1 MNTTLHYFYDPLCG
15 WCYAAAPLIQAA
27 RAIPNLNIQ
36 LHAGG
41 LWVDTQVKPIT
52 PELRAYVL
60 ANDARIAQISGQ
72 TFGEAYQNGLL
83 QRTDVVLNSEPPI
96 RAIRVAQAL
105 SAQGLAMLQRIQ
117 IAHFIEG
124 RAVGQSAT
132 LLEIASELG
141 LNHNAFADAYTNA
154 HAQTQAHLHD
164 TRELMHA
171 WRINGYPNLILQRDE
186 QYLNVP
192 HTTFYDQPSAF
203 AHALEAAIHAD

>member
-15 WCYAAAPLIQAA
+15 WCYAATPLIQAA
-27 RAIPNLNIQ
+27 RAIPKLNIQ
-36 LHAGG
+36 MHAGG
-41 LWVDTQVKPIT
+41 LWVDAQVKPIT
-52 PELRAYVL
+52 PELRNYVL

-83 QRTDVVLNSEPPI
+83 QRTDAVLNSEPPI

-105 SAQGLAMLQRIQ
+105 SNQGLDMLQRIQ

-124 RAVGQSAT
+124 REVSQSAT

-141 LNHNAFADAYTNA
+141 LHHNAFANAYAND

-164 TRELMHA
+164 TRKLMHA
-171 WRINGYPNLILQRDE
+171 WGINGYPNLILQRGE
-186 QYLNVP
+186 QYLSVP
-192 HTTFYDQPSAF
+192 HSRFYGQPSSF

>member
-154 HAQTQAHLHD
+154 HAQTQAHLHA

-192 HTTFYDQPSAF
+192 HTTFYGQPNSF
-203 AHALEAAIHAD
+203 AQALEAAMHAD